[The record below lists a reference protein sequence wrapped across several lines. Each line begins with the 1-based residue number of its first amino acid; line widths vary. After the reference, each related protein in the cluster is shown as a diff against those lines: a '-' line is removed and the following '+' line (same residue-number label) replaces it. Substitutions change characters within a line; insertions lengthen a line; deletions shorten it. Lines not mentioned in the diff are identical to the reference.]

1 MRQLGR
7 RIRRLEDLRLIT
19 GRGRYV
25 DDIHLRGMLHAAVVR
40 SPVAHG
46 LVRGIDAG
54 AALALEGVHGVLT
67 AADLAALGVGDLTV
81 NWLHPGQRNVSNPV
95 LAKDRVYYVG
105 HPVAVVAA
113 ESRYVAED
121 AADLVVLEIDELP
134 AVVGAEEAL
143 EENAPLLYPHWET
156 NVMAETVLVGGDVDA
171 CFSAAPVRVAGRYRV
186 QRQAA
191 MPMETRVAV
200 ADYDGT
206 TDQVLLWSSTQTPHL
221 VASMI
226 AQTCTWPE
234 QRVRVVA
241 ADVGGGFGPKDHAYP
256 EDVLVCVL
264 ARRHGRPVKWTE
276 DRREHFLA
284 TLHARE
290 QIWNV
295 ELAADEHGRVL
306 GLRGRVLY
314 DSGAHSSNH
323 GIGPARLAADLMPG
337 PYDIQHYRMEVV
349 GVVTNKVPSG
359 AYRGFGMPQA
369 VFVLE
374 RLLDRLARRLGLER
388 ADVRRRNLVR
398 AEAMP
403 YESVTHRRYDSG
415 DYGQAFERLLELVEY
430 TAFRSLQE
438 QARKEGRHIGI
449 GIAPFVME
457 SGLPSSRV
465 LGAGGVG
472 YGNYETA
479 IVRMDP
485 SGTVTVLTGASSQG
499 QGVATTLAQA
509 CAERLGLDP
518 ERDVDV
524 VQGDSAIT
532 PYSPAGA
539 IASRIAVVSGP
550 AVLLAAD
557 KLADKLRRIAA
568 HLLEASESDI
578 ELAGGR
584 AFVRGAPAAGLDIAA
599 LAREAHL
606 GQNLPNEMPPALE
619 ESHLFSPATSNY
631 PYGAHAAVVEVD
643 PDTGKFD
650 VQRYVAVN
658 DSGTMINPA
667 IVEGQICGG
676 VVQGIGSAM
685 LEELVYGD
693 SGQLLTTSFMDY
705 LLPTAA
711 DVPDIELELLETP
724 APDVPG
730 GMKGAGEVGILPPT
744 AVLAN
749 AIVDALTPLGIEVDE
764 LPLDPSRIWRLAEA
778 SRARSVAGGG

>member
-1 MRQLGR
+1 MRALGR
-7 RIRRLEDLRLIT
+7 RIQRLEDLRLIT
-19 GRGRYV
+19 GRGRYA
-25 DDIHLRGMLHAAVVR
+25 DDIHLQGMLHAAFVR

-46 LVRGIDAG
+46 LVRGIDART
-54 AALALEGVHGVLT
+54 ALALDGVDGVLT
-67 AADLAALGVGDLTV
+67 AADLAALGVGELRV

-95 LAKDRVYYVG
+95 LATDRVYYAG
-105 HPVAVVAA
+105 HPVAVVVA
-113 ESRYVAED
+113 ESPYVAED
-121 AADLVVLEIDELP
+121 AADLIVLEIDELP
-134 AVVGAEEAL
+134 AVVSTEDAL
-143 EENAPLLYPHWET
+143 EANAPLLYPQWGT
-156 NVMAETVLVGGDVDA
+156 NIMAETVLEEGDVDA
-171 CFSAAPVRVAGRYRV
+171 CFSAAPVRVGGRYRV

-191 MPMETRVAV
+191 MPMEPRAAV
-200 ADYDGT
+200 ADYDRA
-206 TDQVLLWSSTQTPHL
+206 TDQVELWSSTQTPHL

-226 AQTCTWPE
+226 AQTCNWPE

-241 ADVGGGFGPKDHAYP
+241 PDVGGGFGPKDHAYP
-256 EDVLVCVL
+256 EDVLVCIL

-284 TLHARE
+284 THHARE

-295 ELAADEHGRVL
+295 ELAADEQGRVL
-306 GLRGRVLY
+306 GLRGCILY
-314 DSGAHSSNH
+314 DSGGHSSNH
-323 GIGPARLAADLMPG
+323 GIGPGRLAADLLPG
-337 PYDIQHYRMEVV
+337 PYDIRIYRMKVV

-374 RLLDRLARRLGLER
+374 RLLDRLAGRLGLDR
-388 ADVRRRNLVR
+388 TDVRRRTLIHV
-398 AEAMP
+398 EAMP

-415 DYGQAFERLLELVEY
+415 DYAGAFERLLELIDY
-430 TAFRSLQE
+430 AGFRKRQE
-438 QARKEGRHIGI
+438 QARKEGRYIGI
-449 GIAPFVME
+449 GVAPFVME

-465 LGAGGVG
+465 LGTADVA

-479 IVRMDP
+479 LIRMDP
-485 SGTVTVLTGASSQG
+485 TGKVAVFTGASSQG

-509 CAERLGLDP
+509 CAERLGIDP
-518 ERDVDV
+518 ECDVVV
-524 VQGDSAIT
+524 VQGDSALT

-557 KLADKLRRIAA
+557 KLADKLRRIAG
-568 HLLEASESDI
+568 HLLEASETDI

-606 GQNLPNEMPPALE
+606 GHNLPDDIPPALE
-619 ESHLFSPATSNY
+619 ESHLFSPSTSNY
-631 PYGAHAAVVEVD
+631 PYGAHAAVVEVNS
-643 PDTGKFD
+643 DTGTFRID
-650 VQRYVAVN
+650 RYVVVN
-658 DSGTMINPA
+658 DSGTMMNPA
-667 IVEGQICGG
+667 IVEGQVYGG

-685 LEELVYGD
+685 LEELVYDGA
-693 SGQLLTTSFMDY
+693 GQLQTLSFMDY

-711 DVPDIELELLETP
+711 DVPEIELELLETP

-749 AIVDALTPLGIEVDE
+749 AIVDALSPLGVEVDE
-764 LPLDPSRIWRLAEA
+764 LPLDPSRIWRLIAQ
-778 SRARSVAGGG
+778 SRS